1 MSLRVLSKLRILPS
15 STARLT
21 QRSASFLHSSI
32 LSIQFSKK
40 VQPVLA
46 PLSTYICARSLS
58 ETSSPPK
65 LDKVLHD
72 RLTELT
78 TRTRVVVLM
87 KGDPVE
93 PRCGFS
99 NAVCRILEAHG
110 VLGKKDPT
118 TGAPLL
124 SSFDVLSDSETREAA
139 KLFSDWPTFPQVFI
153 DGEFIGGCDILLDMH
168 RSGKLAA
175 ELERRGIGS
184 LLTENGKDDS
194 SKSPPSSSSSS

>member
-1 MSLRVLSKLRILPS
+1 MSLRAFSKLRILPLS
-15 STARLT
+15 ALRLA
-21 QRSASFLHSSI
+21 QGSVSFLHSST
-32 LSIQFSKK
+32 LPVQFSKT
-40 VQPVLA
+40 VRPTFAALPTRISV
-46 PLSTYICARSLS
+46 RSSS
-58 ETSSPPK
+58 EASSPPE
-65 LDKVLHD
+65 LDKALRN

-87 KGDPVE
+87 KGDPME

-110 VLGKKDPT
+110 VLGKHDPAT
-118 TGAPLL
+118 DAPLL
-124 SSFDVLSDSETREAA
+124 SSFDVLSDSEVREAA
-139 KLFSDWPTFPQVFI
+139 KLFSDWPTFPQVFF

-184 LLTENGKDDS
+184 LLTEREKGK
-194 SKSPPSSSSSS
+194 KN